1 MSTAVVRTAA
11 PRPAAGAHRGLLPV
25 VLTATFMT
33 SLDVF
38 VVNVA
43 LPSLQS
49 GLGAGR
55 AAVQWTVAGF
65 ALALAAGLV
74 AAGRLGDR
82 YGRRRVFALG
92 LALFTAASAGC
103 GLAPGVGVLVAARV
117 LQGGAAALMGPQV
130 LVILRT
136 AYEGPAQARAFARYG
151 LTMGVGAVLGQLI
164 GGPASWSTSRSAWR
178 CWPWSAGA
186 SRSRGRPGG
195 PAPTRPGSRRPRP
208 R

>member
-1 MSTAVVRTAA
+1 MSTAVIRTAA
-11 PRPAAGAHRGLLPV
+11 PRPAAGAHRGLLPL

-55 AAVQWTVAGF
+55 AAGQWTVAGF

-92 LALFTAASAGC
+92 LALFTAASA
-103 GLAPGVGVLVAARV
+103 
-117 LQGGAAALMGPQV
+117 
-130 LVILRT
+130 
-136 AYEGPAQARAFARYG
+136 
-151 LTMGVGAVLGQLI
+151 
-164 GGPASWSTSRSAWR
+164 
-178 CWPWSAGA
+178 
-186 SRSRGRPGG
+186 
-195 PAPTRPGSRRPRP
+195 
-208 R
+208 